1 MTISEVR
8 ELMTSIDI
16 ERPSDDYRNKNYITW
31 SCWRDRA
38 VRYSI
43 MEFGIKLTE
52 WGYDVAVCD
61 DQTSHFLYA
70 AKDGLVCY
78 LQYESL
84 LHSFNIVADFQRKDV
99 PCDENMHII
108 AGEEDCKKLF
118 TIRHNCDRTLSDVD
132 KYGNKNYLIHII
144 KAYPIMKYKDI
155 IQYPLGTRIKAR
167 RAAKYKTVYPSGKVF
182 QTDDLY
188 GEERLVRPEQWYE
201 GVIAEGPL
209 IRKGKP
215 HPTKT
220 ELYLMTDKGGK
231 IRLRN
236 LDCFEI
242 VKEFITKEEQ
252 KR

>member
-1 MTISEVR
+1 MKNMTISEVR
-8 ELMTSIDI
+8 ELMTGIDI

-61 DQTSHFLYA
+61 DQTSHYLYA

-78 LQYESL
+78 MQYESL
-84 LHSFNIVADFQRKDV
+84 LHSFNIVADYQRKGV

-108 AGEEDCKKLF
+108 ADEDDCKKLF

-144 KAYPIMKYKDI
+144 KDNN
-155 IQYPLGTRIKAR
+155 Q
-167 RAAKYKTVYPSGKVF
+167 
-182 QTDDLY
+182 
-188 GEERLVRPEQWYE
+188 
-201 GVIAEGPL
+201 
-209 IRKGKP
+209 
-215 HPTKT
+215 
-220 ELYLMTDKGGK
+220 
-231 IRLRN
+231 
-236 LDCFEI
+236 
-242 VKEFITKEEQ
+242 
-252 KR
+252 